1 MISQIKQLR
10 LELRLLTPRRHL
22 TLDTIFPDESLAA
35 RKMPVALEV
44 KKLPS
49 ELLPKKESISSW
61 KLSIPT
67 ASLCGGTQLMEVQFL
82 TPLGDTKKITGCMK
96 KPVPEV
102 TRQQEEIL
110 HWICL
115 KKVT

>member
-1 MISQIKQLR
+1 
-10 LELRLLTPRRHL
+10 
-22 TLDTIFPDESLAA
+22 
-35 RKMPVALEV
+35 
-44 KKLPS
+44 
-49 ELLPKKESISSW
+49 
-61 KLSIPT
+61 
-67 ASLCGGTQLMEVQFL
+67 MEVQFL
-82 TPLGDTKKITGCMK
+82 TPLGDTKEITGCMK